1 MKKKKYLQIDE
12 KFLPYL
18 REKGCNHRSYK
29 MYSTID
35 IVNSIIENKALYLS
49 SGYNWNDKV
58 DRENFNNDKLTMLNF
73 GRCFSY
79 STSESVAM
87 WMLYGGMK
95 HRGAMIEFDK
105 FAMLEIIDNTKQIE
119 VGYFEE
125 GAFVSLKTLG
135 KDKFKIQLIDVVYV
149 EKKNNDFI
157 VRRPVGDIWSIGTES
172 NIFNNENYSFVH
184 KSKAWDYEQECRL
197 IVSIE
202 KEKLKD
208 LADYKKIQM
217 IKIDI
222 QGIDWKH
229 VQRIYAPS
237 VLSEEKEKLKSNEF
251 KESILTDEVERKK
264 SAYGQIKEFEDS
276 ILTGEVEWD
285 LCLNCK

>member
-1 MKKKKYLQIDE
+1 M
-12 KFLPYL
+12 
-18 REKGCNHRSYK
+18 
-29 MYSTID
+29 
-35 IVNSIIENKALYLS
+35 
-49 SGYNWNDKV
+49 
-58 DRENFNNDKLTMLNF
+58 
-73 GRCFSY
+73 
-79 STSESVAM
+79 
-87 WMLYGGMK
+87 
-95 HRGAMIEFDK
+95 
-105 FAMLEIIDNTKQIE
+105 
-119 VGYFEE
+119 
-125 GAFVSLKTLG
+125 G

-202 KEKLKD
+202 KKKLKD

-222 QGIDWKH
+222 QGIDWIH
-229 VQRIYAPS
+229 VQRIYAPN

-264 SAYGQIKEFEDS
+264 PAYGQIKEFEDS